1 MAVRKQCRGKGCR
14 KSSCKH
20 PWWLDVMHKG
30 TRYRMP
36 VNEFALPRGAERPVT
51 SKQEAQKV
59 WEPRF
64 IAEIVAGK
72 DPRRPP
78 IRGRSGELTVAE
90 FLREYRRRH
99 CEAEKLNMD
108 ALGSKLNVL
117 ERRFG
122 SLPLTDLE
130 KPGPIEDFKNDL
142 IEADKANSTVN
153 RYLAQLKHMIG
164 WAIGRELMSKSPFY
178 HKTLNPSGIRLL
190 KGENC
195 RTRRIYPDE
204 ETRLLNAADSMNTA
218 PHWFVGPSMRA
229 RVEMGLDLGLRRG
242 EMVKIENRDIDWKAQ
257 PDPVL
262 TIRWASAKNRRRR
275 DLPLTSPRGLTFL
288 HSRRLVGRP
297 DGYPYGSVEGQYIQ
311 SFRTAWETLLALAG
325 ITDRRKELNG
335 DLHWHDLRHECGSRL
350 AENGVDLRRIQ
361 YLLGHSNLKTTER
374 YLNPNVKT
382 LGEAMKKAM
391 GW

>member
-1 MAVRKQCRGKGCR
+1 MYQ
-14 KSSCKH
+14 
-20 PWWLDVMHKG
+20 G

-36 VNEFALPRGAERPVT
+36 VNEFALSRGAERPVT

-90 FLREYRRRH
+90 FLGEYRRRH

-122 SLPLTDLE
+122 SFPLTDLE
-130 KPGPIEDFKNDL
+130 KPGPIEDFKTDL

-164 WAIGRELMSKSPFY
+164 WAIGRELMKKSPFY

-190 KGENC
+190 KGENS
-195 RTRRIYPDE
+195 RSRRVYPDE
-204 ETRLLNAADSMNTA
+204 ELQLLNAADAMNTA
-218 PHWFVGPSMRA
+218 RHWLVGPSMRA
-229 RVEMGLDLGLRRG
+229 RIEMSLDLGLRRG
-242 EMVKIENRDIDWKAQ
+242 EMLKMKNRDIDWRAH

-262 TIRWASAKNRRRR
+262 TIRWAIAKNRRRR
-275 DLPLTSPRGLTFL
+275 DLPLTSPRVLTFL
-288 HSRRLVGRP
+288 SSRRLVGGL
-297 DGYPYGSVEGQYIQ
+297 DGYPYGSVDGQHVK

-325 ITDRRKELNG
+325 ITDQRKGLDG

-382 LGEAMKKAM
+382 LGAAMKKAM